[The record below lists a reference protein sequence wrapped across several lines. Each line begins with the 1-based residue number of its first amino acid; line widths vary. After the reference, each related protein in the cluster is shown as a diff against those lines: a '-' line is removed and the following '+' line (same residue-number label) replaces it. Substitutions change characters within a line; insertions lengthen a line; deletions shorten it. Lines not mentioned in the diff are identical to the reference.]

1 MEGAAPRYVGIAVS
15 RETSAQAAVEEAL
28 RAVDLDDTCFLLAL
42 VPDGLSLDEVAAALD
57 AGAGGVPVFGCT
69 TAGTITTEGYETE
82 ALLLLAFPRAHFRC
96 ASMLIAPLKPRAHR

>member
-42 VPDGLSLDEVAAALD
+42 VPDG
-57 AGAGGVPVFGCT
+57 G
-69 TAGTITTEGYETE
+69 
-82 ALLLLAFPRAHFRC
+82 LLVSCFVCQRLY
-96 ASMLIAPLKPRAHR
+96 S